1 MRSKK
6 IDCLRNN
13 LVSKC
18 PAMDK
23 KVQVFTDVV
32 KVLDTTQIS
41 DRFFGCSQGLLN
53 SELLHRGVKA
63 LANCKPEFLTGAK
76 ECAESFN
83 KTYVAAPTKRSSG
96 VCRLVCYI
104 ADTRTNHTIPSSL
117 PLRPSPPSLPT
128 SHPPLFL
135 PFLPLPTP
143 SFFLPSLLP
152 FIHHPSI
159 HSSNYVFLL
168 HVSASSTQSTD
179 LFALTESS
187 FRFQCLFRCQK
198 MP

>member
-1 MRSKK
+1 MWVIISQMQIPAIVLIKSISKRDELKISVHFDSTMRSKK

-53 SELLHRGVKA
+53 SELLHRSVKA

-83 KTYVAAPTKRSSG
+83 KSYVAAPTKKSSG

-104 ADTRTNHTIPSSL
+104 ADTR
-117 PLRPSPPSLPT
+117 
-128 SHPPLFL
+128 
-135 PFLPLPTP
+135 
-143 SFFLPSLLP
+143 
-152 FIHHPSI
+152 
-159 HSSNYVFLL
+159 
-168 HVSASSTQSTD
+168 
-179 LFALTESS
+179 
-187 FRFQCLFRCQK
+187 
-198 MP
+198 

>member
-53 SELLHRGVKA
+53 SELLHRSVKA
-63 LANCKPEFLTGAK
+63 LANCKPEFFTGAK

-83 KTYVAAPTKRSSG
+83 KSYVAAPTKKSSG

-104 ADTRTNHTIPSSL
+104 ADTRWTNHTIPSFLPSVPPYLPPSPLSSL
-117 PLRPSPPSLPT
+117 PSSP
-128 SHPPLFL
+128 HP
-135 PFLPLPTP
+135 
-143 SFFLPSLLP
+143 FFLPS
-152 FIHHPSI
+152 FSPSI
-159 HSSNYVFLL
+159 HPSSVHPFIQLCFFCFMLL
-168 HVSASSTQSTD
+168 PLLLSLQTSLH
-179 LFALTESS
+179 
-187 FRFQCLFRCQK
+187 
-198 MP
+198 